1 MLGRLCFKY
10 LNAII
15 VSGNPIYSKEY
26 IYTIKLYSELDLNVC
41 MVNGVSFLKKYEIVF
56 LFLGDRICS
65 RPNFDN
71 FGNVKKFCLVYIFK
85 SHTKM
90 VKKI

>member
-56 LFLGDRICS
+56 CFWATEYVQDQTLITLAMLKNS
-65 RPNFDN
+65 A
-71 FGNVKKFCLVYIFK
+71 LYIFSK
-85 SHTKM
+85 VIQKW
-90 VKKI
+90 